1 MCNSMIVTSITL
13 KKLIKILKYYLS
25 KSEYFKSTVLII
37 KEINSY
43 NSTIWT
49 DAL

>member
-13 KKLIKILKYYLS
+13 KKLIKILKYYLI
-25 KSEYFKSTVLII
+25 EYFKSTVLII